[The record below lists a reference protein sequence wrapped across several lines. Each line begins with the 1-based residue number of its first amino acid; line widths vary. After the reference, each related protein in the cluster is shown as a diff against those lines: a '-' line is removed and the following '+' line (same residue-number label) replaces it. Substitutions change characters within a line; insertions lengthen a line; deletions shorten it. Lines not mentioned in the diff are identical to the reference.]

1 MRAALEEANRAAI
14 RDEVPIGA
22 IITDEKGKI
31 VARTGNQTRE
41 RSDPCAHAEIL
52 AIRTACENANSQRIP
67 NYTLYVT
74 LEPCAMCAAAI
85 SFARISRVIFGASD
99 QKGGGIL
106 HGGEFYTQ
114 PTCHHKPSVQHG
126 LMAEECGEILKNFF
140 KRKR

>member
-74 LEPCAMCAAAI
+74 LEPCSMCAAAI
-85 SFARISRVIFGASD
+85 SFARISCVIFGASD

-106 HGGEFYTQ
+106 HGGKFYTQ

-140 KRKR
+140 KQKR